1 MRHQSEV
8 MFLGTGRNQSV
19 DEGFASTATS
29 SGAHAAV
36 VHLEVSLFTGQ
47 PFGMRRAVYQVG
59 DGTMKALQLLN
70 EYEAYR
76 SYALR
81 AKRLG
86 RTRLVKSFQEKAI
99 YTLNT
104 LELVLGCRLHCI

>member
-1 MRHQSEV
+1 MKV
-8 MFLGTGRNQSV
+8 M
-19 DEGFASTATS
+19 
-29 SGAHAAV
+29 
-36 VHLEVSLFTGQ
+36 
-47 PFGMRRAVYQVG
+47 
-59 DGTMKALQLLN
+59 QLLN

-86 RTRLVKSFQEKAI
+86 RALLAKSFQDKAI
-99 YTLNT
+99 HTLDT

>member
-1 MRHQSEV
+1 MEPYWPNAISGQAFRSSEFCAAPV
-8 MFLGTGRNQSV
+8 LSEFRT
-19 DEGFASTATS
+19 F
-29 SGAHAAV
+29 GAK
-36 VHLEVSLFTGQ
+36 
-47 PFGMRRAVYQVG
+47 RAVKEG
-59 DGTMKALQLLN
+59 EDRTMKVIQLLN

-86 RTRLVKSFQEKAI
+86 RPLLAKSFQDKAI
-99 YTLNT
+99 YALDT

>member
-1 MRHQSEV
+1 
-8 MFLGTGRNQSV
+8 
-19 DEGFASTATS
+19 
-29 SGAHAAV
+29 
-36 VHLEVSLFTGQ
+36 
-47 PFGMRRAVYQVG
+47 
-59 DGTMKALQLLN
+59 MKIIQLLN

-86 RTRLVKSFQEKAI
+86 RVQLTKSFQEKAI
-99 YTLNT
+99 DALNT

>member
-1 MRHQSEV
+1 
-8 MFLGTGRNQSV
+8 
-19 DEGFASTATS
+19 
-29 SGAHAAV
+29 
-36 VHLEVSLFTGQ
+36 
-47 PFGMRRAVYQVG
+47 
-59 DGTMKALQLLN
+59 MKALQLLN

-86 RTRLVKSFQEKAI
+86 RALLAQSFQEKAI

>member
-1 MRHQSEV
+1 
-8 MFLGTGRNQSV
+8 
-19 DEGFASTATS
+19 
-29 SGAHAAV
+29 
-36 VHLEVSLFTGQ
+36 
-47 PFGMRRAVYQVG
+47 
-59 DGTMKALQLLN
+59 MKALQLLN

-99 YTLNT
+99 YALNT